1 MEIMKTFLTKTLL
14 VCVFAMFTVSAISA
28 KEIPVTKFQCAG
40 PFPVF
45 KPLELDSINLNQKSF
60 TDKDLLETSVDF
72 DLTAHGKIL
81 EDTIAPGIDMGYAL
95 YILRF
100 NAQNISFAKAKV
112 NVSGLADYQLF
123 VDGKK
128 SDGKNVE
135 LIPGSHVFDIKYLSK
150 GGRQDKVKV
159 SLSGVSEESIL
170 LSTGAKR
177 LFSMKEVLEGER
189 LSGVSLSHDGRF
201 LITRYSE
208 ILPGGTTSW
217 KYQLTELK
225 TGRIVTESSTAIR
238 WMPSTNRYYFT
249 EKSEKGR
256 RIIVVNAENMQ
267 SQVLADGLPD
277 ESFAISP
284 TEEFLIFN
292 HRNTGPKKDSEVYEI
307 VEPDD
312 RQPGWRDR
320 NSLVKYDIKTG
331 VSQPLT
337 FGHHS
342 VSLLDISHN
351 GQFVLLMTSK
361 RRLTKRPTTLHT
373 IIQLDLQTMKGDS
386 IVVDDGFVGD
396 AKYSPDDKCI
406 AVVGSPESLD
416 GIGKNVPEGR
426 IPSAYDYQLYT
437 IDLST
442 KKAKALTRDF
452 NPSVGSVQWAKYDG
466 KIYFTAD
473 DRDCIHLFKADPV
486 SGKIQQLPI
495 AEDVVSS
502 CSMAKDAPVCA
513 WSGESASN
521 AARSYIMNTRTGKSS
536 LLEDFS
542 AKFLKDVEL
551 GTCEA
556 WDFVSSRGD
565 TINGRYYLPPHFD
578 ASKKYPLIV
587 YYYGGCTPTARHF
600 ATRYP
605 MNVYASMG
613 YVVYVINP
621 SGAAGFGQE
630 FSSRHVNTAG
640 EGVAE
645 DIIEGTKLFAKQHPF
660 VNEKK
665 IGCIGASYGG
675 FMTQYLQTKTD
686 IFAAAISHAGISDHT
701 SYWGEGY
708 WGYSYS
714 EVSMADSYPWSDKKL
729 YVDQSPLFNADKIH
743 TPILFLH
750 GVADTNVPVGE
761 SIQMF
766 NALKLLG
773 RETAFVAVEGENHW
787 IQNYSKRMKWQN
799 TIFAWFAKWLKDEP
813 EWWQHMYKEQS
824 M

>member
-1 MEIMKTFLTKTLL
+1 MKTFLTKTLL
-14 VCVFAMFTVSAISA
+14 VCVCAMFTVSAISA
-28 KEIPVTKFQCAG
+28 KDIPVTKFQCAG
-40 PFPVF
+40 PFPVL

-81 EDTIAPGIDMGYAL
+81 DDSIAPGIDMGYAL

-150 GGRQDKVKV
+150 GGRQEKVKV

-170 LSTGAKR
+170 LSTSGKR

-351 GQFVLLMTSK
+351 GRFALLMTSK

-386 IVVDDGFVGD
+386 IVVDDG
-396 AKYSPDDKCI
+396 
-406 AVVGSPESLD
+406 
-416 GIGKNVPEGR
+416 
-426 IPSAYDYQLYT
+426 
-437 IDLST
+437 
-442 KKAKALTRDF
+442 
-452 NPSVGSVQWAKYDG
+452 
-466 KIYFTAD
+466 
-473 DRDCIHLFKADPV
+473 
-486 SGKIQQLPI
+486 
-495 AEDVVSS
+495 
-502 CSMAKDAPVCA
+502 
-513 WSGESASN
+513 
-521 AARSYIMNTRTGKSS
+521 
-536 LLEDFS
+536 
-542 AKFLKDVEL
+542 
-551 GTCEA
+551 
-556 WDFVSSRGD
+556 
-565 TINGRYYLPPHFD
+565 
-578 ASKKYPLIV
+578 
-587 YYYGGCTPTARHF
+587 
-600 ATRYP
+600 
-605 MNVYASMG
+605 
-613 YVVYVINP
+613 
-621 SGAAGFGQE
+621 
-630 FSSRHVNTAG
+630 
-640 EGVAE
+640 
-645 DIIEGTKLFAKQHPF
+645 
-660 VNEKK
+660 
-665 IGCIGASYGG
+665 
-675 FMTQYLQTKTD
+675 
-686 IFAAAISHAGISDHT
+686 
-701 SYWGEGY
+701 
-708 WGYSYS
+708 
-714 EVSMADSYPWSDKKL
+714 
-729 YVDQSPLFNADKIH
+729 
-743 TPILFLH
+743 
-750 GVADTNVPVGE
+750 
-761 SIQMF
+761 
-766 NALKLLG
+766 
-773 RETAFVAVEGENHW
+773 
-787 IQNYSKRMKWQN
+787 
-799 TIFAWFAKWLKDEP
+799 
-813 EWWQHMYKEQS
+813 
-824 M
+824 

>member
-1 MEIMKTFLTKTLL
+1 MKSFCTKFLCASVCSLL
-14 VCVFAMFTVSAISA
+14 FAMNVNADDIH
-28 KEIPVTKFQCAG
+28 VTKFKCAG
-40 PFPVF
+40 PFPVYI
-45 KPLELDSINLNQKSF
+45 PLEIDSVGLSQKTF
-60 TDKDLLETSVDF
+60 KENDLLETAVRLDLAADGKLFEDSIAPSVD
-72 DLTAHGKIL
+72 K
-81 EDTIAPGIDMGYAL
+81 GYAL

-100 NAQNISFAKAKV
+100 GAQNLCFAKAKV
-112 NVSGLADYQLF
+112 MVSGMADYQLF

-128 SDGKNVE
+128 SDGKSVE
-135 LIPGSHVFDIKYLSK
+135 LIPGTHTFDIKYLSK
-150 GGRQDKVKV
+150 SDKQEKVNVK
-159 SLSGVSEESIL
+159 LSGVSANTFL
-170 LSTGAKR
+170 LTEGNKH
-177 LFSMKEVLEGER
+177 LFSMKEVMEGNR
-189 LSGVSLSHDGRF
+189 LSGVSISPNGRF

-208 ILPGGTTSW
+208 ILSTGNSSS
-217 KYQLTELK
+217 KYQLKDLK
-225 TGRIVTESSTAIR
+225 TGKILLETSTAIR
-238 WMPSTNRYYFT
+238 WMPSSNRYYYT

-256 RIIVVNAENMQ
+256 RLMAANVETMQ
-267 SQVLADGLPD
+267 STILAEDLPD
-277 ESFAISP
+277 ESYTISP
-284 TEEFLIFN
+284 TEDFLIFN
-292 HRNTGPKKDSEVYEI
+292 HRNTGPKKDEKVYEI

-320 NSLVKYDIKTG
+320 NSLVKYDLQTG

-342 VSLLDISHN
+342 VSLLDISRN
-351 GQFVLLMTSK
+351 GRFALLMTSK
-361 RRLTKRPTTLHT
+361 KRLTKRPTTLRT

-386 IVVDDGFVGD
+386 IVVDDGFVVDG
-396 AKYSPDDKCI
+396 KYSPDGKMI
-406 AVVGSPESLD
+406 AVVGSPETLD

-437 IDLST
+437 IDLT
-442 KKAKALTRDF
+442 TRKVKALTRDF
-452 NPSVGSVQWAKYDG
+452 NPSVGSVQWAKYDNQ
-466 KIYFTAD
+466 IYFTAD
-473 DRDCIHLFKADPV
+473 DKDCVHLFKANPV
-486 SGKIQQLPI
+486 SGKIQQLPTP
-495 AEDVVSS
+495 EDMVTS
-502 CSMAKDAPVCA
+502 CSMADDAPVCA
-513 WSGESASN
+513 WVGESASN
-521 AARSYIMNTRTGKSS
+521 ASRAYTLNTRSGKSS

-542 AKFLKDVEL
+542 AQFLKDVEL

-556 WDFVSSRGD
+556 WDFVNSRGD

-578 ASKKYPLIV
+578 ASKKYPMIV

-605 MNVYASMG
+605 LNAYAAMG

-621 SGAAGFGQE
+621 SGATGFGQE

-645 DIIEGTKLFAKQHPF
+645 DIIEGTKLFAKQHSF

-714 EVSMADSYPWSDKKL
+714 EVSMADSYPWTDKKL

-787 IQNYSKRMKWQN
+787 ILNYEKRMKWQN
-799 TIFAWFAKWLKDEP
+799 TIYAWFAKWLKDEP
-813 EWWQHMYKEQS
+813 EWWQSLYKEQS

>member
-1 MEIMKTFLTKTLL
+1 MKSFCTKFLCASVCSLL
-14 VCVFAMFTVSAISA
+14 FAMNVNADDIH
-28 KEIPVTKFQCAG
+28 VTKFKCAG
-40 PFPVF
+40 PFPVY
-45 KPLELDSINLNQKSF
+45 KPLEIDSVGLSQKTF
-60 TDKDLLETSVDF
+60 KEKDLLETAVRL
-72 DLTAHGKIL
+72 DLAADGKL
-81 EDTIAPGIDMGYAL
+81 FEDTIAPSVDKGYAL

-100 NAQNISFAKAKV
+100 GAQNLCFAKAKV
-112 NVSGLADYQLF
+112 MVSGMADYQLF

-128 SDGKNVE
+128 SDGKSVE
-135 LIPGSHVFDIKYLSK
+135 LIPGTHTFDIKYLSK
-150 GGRQDKVKV
+150 SDKQEKVNVK
-159 SLSGVSEESIL
+159 LSGVSANTFL
-170 LSTGAKR
+170 LTEGNKH
-177 LFSMKEVLEGER
+177 LFSMKEVMEGNR
-189 LSGVSLSHDGRF
+189 LSGVSLSPNGRF

-208 ILPGGTTSW
+208 ILSTGTSSS
-217 KYQLTELK
+217 KYQLKDLK
-225 TGRIVTESSTAIR
+225 TGKILLETSTAIR
-238 WMPSTNRYYFT
+238 WMPSSNRYYYT

-256 RIIVVNAENMQ
+256 RLMAVNVETMQ
-267 SQVLADGLPD
+267 STILAEDLPD
-277 ESFAISP
+277 ESYTISP
-284 TEEFLIFN
+284 TEDFLIFN
-292 HRNTGPKKDSEVYEI
+292 HRNTGPKKDEKVYEI

-320 NSLVKYDIKTG
+320 NSLVKYDLQTG

-342 VSLLDISHN
+342 VSLLDISRN
-351 GQFVLLMTSK
+351 GRFALLMTSK
-361 RRLTKRPTTLHT
+361 KRLTKRPTTLRT

-386 IVVDDGFVGD
+386 IVVDDGFVVDG
-396 AKYSPDDKCI
+396 KYSPDGKMI
-406 AVVGSPESLD
+406 AVVGSPETLD

-437 IDLST
+437 IDLT
-442 KKAKALTRDF
+442 TRKVKALTRDF
-452 NPSVGSVQWAKYDG
+452 NPSVGSVQWAKYDNQ
-466 KIYFTAD
+466 IYFTAD
-473 DRDCIHLFKADPV
+473 DKDCVHLFKANPV
-486 SGKIQQLPI
+486 SGKIQQLPTP
-495 AEDVVSS
+495 EDMVTS
-502 CSMAKDAPVCA
+502 CSMADDAPVCA
-513 WSGESASN
+513 WVGESASN
-521 AARSYIMNTRTGKSS
+521 ASRAYTLNTRSGKSS

-542 AKFLKDVEL
+542 AQFLKDVEL

-578 ASKKYPLIV
+578 ASKKYPMIV

-605 MNVYASMG
+605 LNAYAAMG

-621 SGAAGFGQE
+621 SGATGFGQE

-645 DIIEGTKLFAKQHPF
+645 DIIEGTKLFAKQHSF

-714 EVSMADSYPWSDKKL
+714 EVSMADSYPWTDKKL

-787 IQNYSKRMKWQN
+787 ILNYEKRMKWQN
-799 TIFAWFAKWLKDEP
+799 TIYAWFAKWLKDEP
-813 EWWQHMYKEQS
+813 EWWQSMYKEQS

>member
-1 MEIMKTFLTKTLL
+1 MKSFCTKFLCASVCSLL
-14 VCVFAMFTVSAISA
+14 FAMNVNADDIH
-28 KEIPVTKFQCAG
+28 VTKFKCAG
-40 PFPVF
+40 PFPVY
-45 KPLELDSINLNQKSF
+45 KPLEIDSVGLSQKTF
-60 TDKDLLETSVDF
+60 KEKDLLETAVRLDLAVD
-72 DLTAHGKIL
+72 GKL
-81 EDTIAPGIDMGYAL
+81 FEDTIAPSVDKGYAL

-100 NAQNISFAKAKV
+100 GAQNLCFAKAKV
-112 NVSGLADYQLF
+112 MVSGMADYQLF

-128 SDGKNVE
+128 SDGKSVE
-135 LIPGSHVFDIKYLSK
+135 LIPGTHTFDIKYLSK
-150 GGRQDKVKV
+150 SDKQEKVNVK
-159 SLSGVSEESIL
+159 LSGVSANTFL
-170 LSTGAKR
+170 LTEGNKH
-177 LFSMKEVLEGER
+177 LFSMKEVMEGNR
-189 LSGVSLSHDGRF
+189 LSGVSLSPNGRF

-208 ILPGGTTSW
+208 ILSTGNSSS
-217 KYQLTELK
+217 KYQLKDLK
-225 TGRIVTESSTAIR
+225 TGKILLETSTAIR
-238 WMPSTNRYYFT
+238 WMPSSNRYYYT

-256 RIIVVNAENMQ
+256 RLMAVNVETMQ
-267 SQVLADGLPD
+267 STILAEDLPD
-277 ESFAISP
+277 ESYTISP
-284 TEEFLIFN
+284 TEDFLIFN
-292 HRNTGPKKDSEVYEI
+292 HRNTGPKKDEKVYEI

-320 NSLVKYDIKTG
+320 NSLVKYDLQTG

-342 VSLLDISHN
+342 VSLLDISRN
-351 GQFVLLMTSK
+351 GRFALLMTSK
-361 RRLTKRPTTLHT
+361 KRLTKRPTTLRT

-386 IVVDDGFVGD
+386 IVVDDGFVVDG
-396 AKYSPDDKCI
+396 KYSPDGKMI
-406 AVVGSPESLD
+406 AVVGSPETLD

-437 IDLST
+437 IDLT
-442 KKAKALTRDF
+442 TRKVKALTRDF
-452 NPSVGSVQWAKYDG
+452 NPSVGSVQWAKYDNQ
-466 KIYFTAD
+466 IYFTAD
-473 DRDCIHLFKADPV
+473 DEDCVHLFKANPV
-486 SGKIQQLPI
+486 SGKIQQLPTP
-495 AEDVVSS
+495 EDMVTS
-502 CSMAKDAPVCA
+502 CSMADDAPVCA
-513 WSGESASN
+513 WVGESASN
-521 AARSYIMNTRTGKSS
+521 ASRAYTLNTRSGKSS

-542 AKFLKDVEL
+542 AQFLKDVEL

-578 ASKKYPLIV
+578 ASKKYPMIV

-605 MNVYASMG
+605 LNAYAAMG

-621 SGAAGFGQE
+621 SGATGFGQE

-645 DIIEGTKLFAKQHPF
+645 DIIEGTKLFAKQHSF

-714 EVSMADSYPWSDKKL
+714 EVSMADSYPWTDKKL

-787 IQNYSKRMKWQN
+787 ILNYEKRMKWQN
-799 TIFAWFAKWLKDEP
+799 TIYAWFAKWLKDEP
-813 EWWQHMYKEQS
+813 EWWQSMYNEQS

>member
-1 MEIMKTFLTKTLL
+1 MKSFCTKFLCASVCSLL
-14 VCVFAMFTVSAISA
+14 FAMNVNADDIH
-28 KEIPVTKFQCAG
+28 VTKFKCAG
-40 PFPVF
+40 PFPVY
-45 KPLELDSINLNQKSF
+45 KPLEIDSVGLSQKTF
-60 TDKDLLETSVDF
+60 KEKDLLETAVRLDLAVD
-72 DLTAHGKIL
+72 GKL
-81 EDTIAPGIDMGYAL
+81 FEDTIAPSVDKGYAL

-100 NAQNISFAKAKV
+100 GAQNLCFAKAKV
-112 NVSGLADYQLF
+112 MVSGMADYQLF

-128 SDGKNVE
+128 SDGKSVE
-135 LIPGSHVFDIKYLSK
+135 LIPGTHTFDIKYLSK
-150 GGRQDKVKV
+150 SDKQEKVNVK
-159 SLSGVSEESIL
+159 LSGVSANTFL
-170 LSTGAKR
+170 LTEGNKH
-177 LFSMKEVLEGER
+177 LFSMKEVMEGNR
-189 LSGVSLSHDGRF
+189 LSGVSLSPNGRF

-208 ILPGGTTSW
+208 ILSTGTSSS
-217 KYQLTELK
+217 KYQLKDLK
-225 TGRIVTESSTAIR
+225 TGKILLETSTAIR
-238 WMPSTNRYYFT
+238 WMPSSNRYYYT

-256 RIIVVNAENMQ
+256 RLMAVNVETMQ
-267 SQVLADGLPD
+267 STILAEDLPD
-277 ESFAISP
+277 ESYTISP
-284 TEEFLIFN
+284 TEDFLIFN
-292 HRNTGPKKDSEVYEI
+292 HRNTGPKKDEKVYEI

-320 NSLVKYDIKTG
+320 NSLVKYDLQTG

-342 VSLLDISHN
+342 VSLLDISRN
-351 GQFVLLMTSK
+351 GRFALLMTSK
-361 RRLTKRPTTLHT
+361 KRLTKRPTTLRT

-386 IVVDDGFVGD
+386 IVVDDGFVVDG
-396 AKYSPDDKCI
+396 KYSPDGMMI
-406 AVVGSPESLD
+406 AVVGSPETLD

-437 IDLST
+437 IDLT
-442 KKAKALTRDF
+442 TRKVKALTRDF
-452 NPSVGSVQWAKYDG
+452 NPSVGSVQWAKYDNQ
-466 KIYFTAD
+466 IYFTAD
-473 DRDCIHLFKADPV
+473 DEDCVHLFKANPV
-486 SGKIQQLPI
+486 SGKIQQLPTP
-495 AEDVVSS
+495 EDMVTS
-502 CSMAKDAPVCA
+502 CSMADDAPVCA
-513 WSGESASN
+513 WVGESASN
-521 AARSYIMNTRTGKSS
+521 ASRAYTLNTRSGKSS

-542 AKFLKDVEL
+542 AQFLKDVEL

-578 ASKKYPLIV
+578 ASKKYPMIV

-605 MNVYASMG
+605 LNAYAAMG

-621 SGAAGFGQE
+621 SGATGFGQE

-645 DIIEGTKLFAKQHPF
+645 DIIEGTKLFAKQHSF

-714 EVSMADSYPWSDKKL
+714 EVSMADSYPWTDKKL

-787 IQNYSKRMKWQN
+787 ILNYEKRMKWQN
-799 TIFAWFAKWLKDEP
+799 TIYAWFAKWLKDEP
-813 EWWQHMYKEQS
+813 EWWQSMYNEQS

>member
-1 MEIMKTFLTKTLL
+1 MKSFCTKFLCASVCSLL
-14 VCVFAMFTVSAISA
+14 FAMNVNADDIH
-28 KEIPVTKFQCAG
+28 VTKFKCAG
-40 PFPVF
+40 PFPVY
-45 KPLELDSINLNQKSF
+45 KPLEIDSVGLSQKTF
-60 TDKDLLETSVDF
+60 KEKDLLETAVRL
-72 DLTAHGKIL
+72 DLAADGKL
-81 EDTIAPGIDMGYAL
+81 FEDTIAPSVDKGYAL
-95 YILRF
+95 YLLRF
-100 NAQNISFAKAKV
+100 GAQNLCFAKAKV
-112 NVSGLADYQLF
+112 MVSGMADYQLF

-128 SDGKNVE
+128 SDGKSVE
-135 LIPGSHVFDIKYLSK
+135 LIPGTHTFDIKYLSK
-150 GGRQDKVKV
+150 SDKQEKVNVK
-159 SLSGVSEESIL
+159 LSGVSANTFL
-170 LSTGAKR
+170 LTEGNKH
-177 LFSMKEVLEGER
+177 LFSMKEVMEGNR
-189 LSGVSLSHDGRF
+189 LSGVSISPNGRF

-208 ILPGGTTSW
+208 ILSTGNSSS
-217 KYQLTELK
+217 KYQLKDLK
-225 TGRIVTESSTAIR
+225 TGKILLETSTAIR
-238 WMPSTNRYYFT
+238 WMPSSNRFYYT

-256 RIIVVNAENMQ
+256 RLMAVNVETMQ
-267 SQVLADGLPD
+267 STILAEDLPD
-277 ESFAISP
+277 ESYTISP
-284 TEEFLIFN
+284 TEDFLIFN
-292 HRNTGPKKDSEVYEI
+292 HRNTGPKKDEKVYEI

-320 NSLVKYDIKTG
+320 NSLVKYDLQTG

-342 VSLLDISHN
+342 VSLLDISRN
-351 GQFVLLMTSK
+351 GRFALLMTSK
-361 RRLTKRPTTLHT
+361 KRLTKRPTTLRT

-386 IVVDDGFVGD
+386 IVVDDGFVVDG
-396 AKYSPDDKCI
+396 KYSPDGKMI
-406 AVVGSPESLD
+406 AVVGSPETLD

-437 IDLST
+437 IDLT
-442 KKAKALTRDF
+442 TRKVKALTRDF
-452 NPSVGSVQWAKYDG
+452 NPSVGSVQWAKYDNQ
-466 KIYFTAD
+466 IYFTAD
-473 DRDCIHLFKADPV
+473 DEDCVHLFKANPV
-486 SGKIQQLPI
+486 SGKIQQLPTP
-495 AEDVVSS
+495 EDMVTS
-502 CSMAKDAPVCA
+502 CSMADDAPVCA
-513 WSGESASN
+513 WVGESASN
-521 AARSYIMNTRTGKSS
+521 ASRAYTLNTRSGKSS

-542 AKFLKDVEL
+542 AQFLKDVEL

-578 ASKKYPLIV
+578 ASKKYPMIV

-605 MNVYASMG
+605 LNAYAAMG

-621 SGAAGFGQE
+621 SGATGFGQE

-645 DIIEGTKLFAKQHPF
+645 DIIEGTKLFVKQHSF

-714 EVSMADSYPWSDKKL
+714 EVSMADSYPWTNKKL

-787 IQNYSKRMKWQN
+787 ILNYEKRMKWQN
-799 TIFAWFAKWLKDEP
+799 TIYAWFAKWLKDEP
-813 EWWQHMYKEQS
+813 EWWQSMYKEQS

>member
-1 MEIMKTFLTKTLL
+1 MKSFCTKFLCASVCSLL
-14 VCVFAMFTVSAISA
+14 FAMNVNAADIH
-28 KEIPVTKFQCAG
+28 VTKFKCAG
-40 PFPVF
+40 PFPVY
-45 KPLELDSINLNQKSF
+45 KPLEIDSVGLSQKTF
-60 TDKDLLETSVDF
+60 KEKDLLETAVRLDLAADGKLFEDSIAPSVD
-72 DLTAHGKIL
+72 K
-81 EDTIAPGIDMGYAL
+81 GYAL

-100 NAQNISFAKAKV
+100 GAQNLCFAKAKV
-112 NVSGLADYQLF
+112 MVSGMADYQLF

-128 SDGKNVE
+128 SDGKSVE
-135 LIPGSHVFDIKYLSK
+135 LIPGTHTFDIKYLSK
-150 GGRQDKVKV
+150 SDKQEKVNVK
-159 SLSGVSEESIL
+159 LSGVSANTFL
-170 LSTGAKR
+170 LTEGNKH
-177 LFSMKEVLEGER
+177 LFSMKEVMEGNR
-189 LSGVSLSHDGRF
+189 LSGVSLSPNGRF

-208 ILPGGTTSW
+208 ILSTGTSSS
-217 KYQLTELK
+217 KYQLKDLK
-225 TGRIVTESSTAIR
+225 TGKILLETSTAIR
-238 WMPSTNRYYFT
+238 WMPSSNRYYYT

-256 RIIVVNAENMQ
+256 RLMAVNVETMQ
-267 SQVLADGLPD
+267 STILAEDLPD
-277 ESFAISP
+277 ESYTISP
-284 TEEFLIFN
+284 TEDFLIFN
-292 HRNTGPKKDSEVYEI
+292 HRNTGPKKDEKVYEI

-320 NSLVKYDIKTG
+320 NSLVKYDLQTG

-342 VSLLDISHN
+342 VSLLDISRN
-351 GQFVLLMTSK
+351 GRFALLMTSK
-361 RRLTKRPTTLHT
+361 KRLTKRPTTLRT

-386 IVVDDGFVGD
+386 IVIDDGFVVDG
-396 AKYSPDDKCI
+396 KYSPDGKMI
-406 AVVGSPESLD
+406 AVVGSPETLD

-437 IDLST
+437 IDLT
-442 KKAKALTRDF
+442 TRKVKALTRDF
-452 NPSVGSVQWAKYDG
+452 NPSVGSVQWAKYDNQ
-466 KIYFTAD
+466 IYFTAD
-473 DRDCIHLFKADPV
+473 DKDCVHLFKANPV
-486 SGKIQQLPI
+486 SGKIQQLPTP
-495 AEDVVSS
+495 EDMVTS
-502 CSMAKDAPVCA
+502 CSMADDAPVCA
-513 WSGESASN
+513 WVGESASN
-521 AARSYIMNTRTGKSS
+521 ASRAYTLNTRSGKSS

-542 AKFLKDVEL
+542 AQFLKDVEL

-578 ASKKYPLIV
+578 ASKKYPMIV

-605 MNVYASMG
+605 LNAYAAMG

-621 SGAAGFGQE
+621 SGATGFGQE

-645 DIIEGTKLFAKQHPF
+645 DIIEGTKLFVKQHSF

-714 EVSMADSYPWSDKKL
+714 EVSMADSYPWTNKKL

-787 IQNYSKRMKWQN
+787 ILNYEKRMKWQN
-799 TIFAWFAKWLKDEP
+799 TIYAWFAKWLKDEP
-813 EWWQHMYKEQS
+813 EWWQSMYKEQS

>member
-1 MEIMKTFLTKTLL
+1 MKSFCTKFLCAS
-14 VCVFAMFTVSAISA
+14 VCSLFFALNVNADDIH
-28 KEIPVTKFQCAG
+28 VTKFKCAG
-40 PFPVF
+40 PFPVY
-45 KPLELDSINLNQKSF
+45 KPLEIDSVGLSQKTF
-60 TDKDLLETSVDF
+60 KEKDLLEMAVRLDLAADGKLFEDSIAPSVD
-72 DLTAHGKIL
+72 K
-81 EDTIAPGIDMGYAL
+81 GYAL

-100 NAQNISFAKAKV
+100 GAQNLCFAKAKV
-112 NVSGLADYQLF
+112 MVSGMADYQLF

-135 LIPGSHVFDIKYLSK
+135 LIPGTHTFVIKYLSK
-150 GGRQDKVKV
+150 SDKQEKVNVK
-159 SLSGVSEESIL
+159 LSGVSANTFL
-170 LSTGAKR
+170 LTEGNKH
-177 LFSMKEVLEGER
+177 LFSMKEVMEGNR
-189 LSGVSLSHDGRF
+189 LSGVSISPNGRF

-208 ILPGGTTSW
+208 ILSTGTSSS
-217 KYQLTELK
+217 KYQLKDLK
-225 TGRIVTESSTAIR
+225 TGKILLETSTAIR
-238 WMPSTNRYYFT
+238 WMPSSNRYYYT

-256 RIIVVNAENMQ
+256 RLMAVNVETMQ
-267 SQVLADGLPD
+267 STILAEDLPD
-277 ESFAISP
+277 ESYTISP
-284 TEEFLIFN
+284 TEDFLIFN
-292 HRNTGPKKDSEVYEI
+292 HRNTGPKKDEKVYEI

-320 NSLVKYDIKTG
+320 NSLVKYDLQTG

-342 VSLLDISHN
+342 VSLLDISRN
-351 GQFVLLMTSK
+351 GRFALLMTSK
-361 RRLTKRPTTLHT
+361 KRLTKRPTTLRT

-386 IVVDDGFVGD
+386 IVVDDGFVVDG
-396 AKYSPDDKCI
+396 KYSPDGKMI
-406 AVVGSPESLD
+406 AVVGSPETLD

-437 IDLST
+437 IDLT
-442 KKAKALTRDF
+442 TRKVKALTRDF
-452 NPSVGSVQWAKYDG
+452 NPSVGSVQWAKYDNQ
-466 KIYFTAD
+466 IYFTAD
-473 DRDCIHLFKADPV
+473 DEDCVHLFKANPV
-486 SGKIQQLPI
+486 SGKIQQLPTP
-495 AEDVVSS
+495 EDMVTS
-502 CSMAKDAPVCA
+502 CSMADDAPVCA
-513 WSGESASN
+513 WVGESASN
-521 AARSYIMNTRTGKSS
+521 ASRAYTLNTRSGKSS

-542 AKFLKDVEL
+542 AQFLKDVEL

-556 WDFVSSRGD
+556 WDFVNSRGD
-565 TINGRYYLPPHFD
+565 TINRRYYLPPHFD
-578 ASKKYPLIV
+578 ASKKYPMIV

-605 MNVYASMG
+605 LNAYAAMG

-621 SGAAGFGQE
+621 SGATGFGQE

-645 DIIEGTKLFAKQHPF
+645 DIIEGTKLFAKQHSF

-714 EVSMADSYPWSDKKL
+714 EVSMADSYPWTDKKL

-787 IQNYSKRMKWQN
+787 ILNYEKRMKWQN
-799 TIFAWFAKWLKDEP
+799 TIYAWFAKWLKDEP
-813 EWWQHMYKEQS
+813 EWWQSMYKEQS

>member
-1 MEIMKTFLTKTLL
+1 MRRIPCSLILLSFLSLLSMPTMADSIQVTTFRHT
-14 VCVFAMFTVSAISA
+14 
-28 KEIPVTKFQCAG
+28 G
-40 PFPVF
+40 PYMVRQPA
-45 KPLELDSINLNQKSF
+45 LLDSVDIGQKKF
-60 TDKDLLETSVDF
+60 TTKSLLDTPIDLSLAKDGTFFS
-72 DLTAHGKIL
+72 
-81 EDTIAPGIDMGYAL
+81 DTIAPGCGEGYAL
-95 YILRF
+95 HLLQFDIEARGY
-100 NAQNISFAKAKV
+100 AKAKV
-112 NVSGLADYQLF
+112 EVGAPKQFHLY

-128 SDGKNVE
+128 SDGKDVE
-135 LIPGSHVFDIKYLSK
+135 LLPGSHSLVVKYLAE
-150 GGRQDKVKV
+150 GGKEEKVKV
-159 SLSGVSEESIL
+159 KLTCKEADVLALGSHDGKHLFGMKDVMEGSRLAGVE
-170 LSTGAKR
+170 
-177 LFSMKEVLEGER
+177 
-189 LSGVSLSHDGRF
+189 LSHDGKY

-208 ILPGGTTSW
+208 TSHSGTSTW
-217 KYQLTELK
+217 KYRLTELK
-225 TGRIVTESSTAIR
+225 TGRVINETTQAIR
-238 WMPSTNRYYFT
+238 WMPASNRYYFT
-249 EKSEKGR
+249 EKGEFGKRLIAVSVEDAKR
-256 RIIVVNAENMQ
+256 E
-267 SQVLADGLPD
+267 VLAETLPED
-277 ESFAISP
+277 AFDIAP
-284 TEEFLIFN
+284 TEDFLILT
-292 HRNTGPKKDSEVYEI
+292 HRNTGPKKDKEVYEI

-320 NSLVKYDIKTG
+320 SSLVKYDLKTG
-331 VSQPLT
+331 LSQPLT
-337 FGHHS
+337 FGFHS
-342 VSLLDISHN
+342 LSLRDISRD
-351 GQFVLLMTSK
+351 GRYALLLTSK
-361 RRLTKRPTTLHT
+361 SRLTKRPTTLHSLLR
-373 IIQLDLQTMKGDS
+373 LDLQTLQVDT
-386 IVVDDGFVGD
+386 IVKDDGFVGD
-396 AKYSPDDKCI
+396 AKFSPDGAKL
-406 AVVGSPESLD
+406 VVMGSPECLD

-426 IPSAYDYQLYT
+426 IPSAYDYQLYV
-437 IDLST
+437 IDIASRQ
-442 KKAKALTRDF
+442 ARAMTRDF
-452 NPSVGSVQWAKYDG
+452 NPSISNFRWVKNDG

-473 DRDCIHLFKADPV
+473 DRDCVHLYQMDPMT
-486 SGKIQQLPI
+486 GKITPI
-495 AEDVVSS
+495 QTGEDMVMG
-502 CSMAKDAPVCA
+502 CSLADNAPIGVFT
-513 WSGESASN
+513 GESASN
-521 AARSYIMNTRTGKSS
+521 ATRSYILNTRTRKAS

-542 AKFLKDVEL
+542 AQQLKDVVL
-551 GTCEA
+551 GECHA

-578 ASKKYPLIV
+578 ASKKYPVIV
-587 YYYGGCTPTARHF
+587 YYYGGCSPTSRNF

-605 MNVYASMG
+605 MNVYAAMG

-645 DIIEGTKLFAKQHPF
+645 DIIEGTKRFAEQHSF
-660 VNEKK
+660 VNDKK

-714 EVSMADSYPWSDKKL
+714 EVSMADSYPWTDKRL

-743 TPILFLH
+743 TPLLFLH

-787 IQNYSKRMKWQN
+787 IMNYEKRRKWQN

-813 EWWQHMYKEQS
+813 SWWQSMYKEQS

>member
-1 MEIMKTFLTKTLL
+1 MKSFCTKFLCASVCSLL
-14 VCVFAMFTVSAISA
+14 FAMNVNADDIH
-28 KEIPVTKFQCAG
+28 VTKFKCAG
-40 PFPVF
+40 PFPVY
-45 KPLELDSINLNQKSF
+45 KPLEIDSVGLSQKTF
-60 TDKDLLETSVDF
+60 KEKDLLETAVRLDLAVD
-72 DLTAHGKIL
+72 GKL
-81 EDTIAPGIDMGYAL
+81 FEDTIAPSVDKGYAL

-100 NAQNISFAKAKV
+100 GAQNLCFAKAKV
-112 NVSGLADYQLF
+112 MVSGMADYQLF

-128 SDGKNVE
+128 SDGKSVE
-135 LIPGSHVFDIKYLSK
+135 LIPGTHTFDIKYLSK
-150 GGRQDKVKV
+150 SDKQEKVNVK
-159 SLSGVSEESIL
+159 LSGVSANTFL
-170 LSTGAKR
+170 LTEGNKH
-177 LFSMKEVLEGER
+177 LFSMKEVMEGNR
-189 LSGVSLSHDGRF
+189 LSGVSLSPNGRF

-208 ILPGGTTSW
+208 ILSTGNSSS
-217 KYQLTELK
+217 KYQLKDLK
-225 TGRIVTESSTAIR
+225 TGKILLETSTAIR
-238 WMPSTNRYYFT
+238 WMPSSNRYYYT

-256 RIIVVNAENMQ
+256 RLMAVNVETMQ
-267 SQVLADGLPD
+267 STILAEDLPD
-277 ESFAISP
+277 ESYTISP
-284 TEEFLIFN
+284 TEDFLIFN
-292 HRNTGPKKDSEVYEI
+292 HRNTGPKKDEKVYEI

-320 NSLVKYDIKTG
+320 NSLVKYDLQTG

-342 VSLLDISHN
+342 VSLLDISRN
-351 GQFVLLMTSK
+351 GRFVLLMTSK
-361 RRLTKRPTTLHT
+361 KRLTKRPTTLRT

-386 IVVDDGFVGD
+386 IVVDDGFVVDG
-396 AKYSPDDKCI
+396 KYSPDGKMI
-406 AVVGSPESLD
+406 AVVGSPETLD

-437 IDLST
+437 IDLT
-442 KKAKALTRDF
+442 TRKVKALTRDF
-452 NPSVGSVQWAKYDG
+452 NPSVGSVQWAKYDNQ
-466 KIYFTAD
+466 IYFTAD
-473 DRDCIHLFKADPV
+473 DEDCVHLFKANPV
-486 SGKIQQLPI
+486 SGKIQQLPTP
-495 AEDVVSS
+495 EDMVTS
-502 CSMAKDAPVCA
+502 CSMADDAPVCA
-513 WSGESASN
+513 WVGESASN
-521 AARSYIMNTRTGKSS
+521 ASRAYTLNTRSGKSS

-542 AKFLKDVEL
+542 AQFLKDVEL

-578 ASKKYPLIV
+578 ASKKYPMIV

-605 MNVYASMG
+605 LNAYAAMG

-621 SGAAGFGQE
+621 SGATGFGQE

-645 DIIEGTKLFAKQHPF
+645 DIIEGTKLFAKQHSF

-714 EVSMADSYPWSDKKL
+714 EVSMADSYPWTDKKL

-787 IQNYSKRMKWQN
+787 ILNYEKRMKWQN
-799 TIFAWFAKWLKDEP
+799 TIYAWFAKWLKDEP
-813 EWWQHMYKEQS
+813 EWWQSMYNEQS

>member
-1 MEIMKTFLTKTLL
+1 MKSFCTKFLCASVCSLL
-14 VCVFAMFTVSAISA
+14 FAMNVNADDIH
-28 KEIPVTKFQCAG
+28 VTKFKCAG
-40 PFPVF
+40 PFPVY
-45 KPLELDSINLNQKSF
+45 KPLEIDSVGLSQKTF
-60 TDKDLLETSVDF
+60 KEKDLLETAVRLDLAVD
-72 DLTAHGKIL
+72 GKL
-81 EDTIAPGIDMGYAL
+81 FEDTIAPSVDKGYAL

-100 NAQNISFAKAKV
+100 GAQNLCFAKAKV
-112 NVSGLADYQLF
+112 MVSGMADYQLF

-128 SDGKNVE
+128 SDGKSVE
-135 LIPGSHVFDIKYLSK
+135 LIPGTHTFDIKYLSK
-150 GGRQDKVKV
+150 SDKQEKVNVK
-159 SLSGVSEESIL
+159 LSGVSANTFL
-170 LSTGAKR
+170 LTEGNKH
-177 LFSMKEVLEGER
+177 LFSMKEVMEGNR
-189 LSGVSLSHDGRF
+189 LSGVSLSPNGRF

-208 ILPGGTTSW
+208 ILSTGTSSS
-217 KYQLTELK
+217 KYQLKDLK
-225 TGRIVTESSTAIR
+225 TGKILLETSTAIR
-238 WMPSTNRYYFT
+238 WMPSSNRYYYT

-256 RIIVVNAENMQ
+256 RLMAVNVETMQ
-267 SQVLADGLPD
+267 STILAEDLPD
-277 ESFAISP
+277 ESYTISP
-284 TEEFLIFN
+284 TEDFLIFN
-292 HRNTGPKKDSEVYEI
+292 HRNTGPKKDEKVYEI

-320 NSLVKYDIKTG
+320 NSLVKYDLQTG

-342 VSLLDISHN
+342 VSLLDISRN
-351 GQFVLLMTSK
+351 GRFVLLMTSK
-361 RRLTKRPTTLHT
+361 KRLTKRPTTLRT

-386 IVVDDGFVGD
+386 IVVDDGFVVDG
-396 AKYSPDDKCI
+396 KYSPDGKMI
-406 AVVGSPESLD
+406 AVVGSPETLD

-437 IDLST
+437 IDLT
-442 KKAKALTRDF
+442 TRKVKALTRDF
-452 NPSVGSVQWAKYDG
+452 NPSVGSVQWAKYDNQ
-466 KIYFTAD
+466 IYFTAD
-473 DRDCIHLFKADPV
+473 DEDCVHLFKANPV
-486 SGKIQQLPI
+486 SGKIQQLPTP
-495 AEDVVSS
+495 EDMVTS
-502 CSMAKDAPVCA
+502 CSMADDAPVCA
-513 WSGESASN
+513 WVGESASN
-521 AARSYIMNTRTGKSS
+521 ASRAYTLNTRSGKSS

-542 AKFLKDVEL
+542 AQFLKDVEL

-578 ASKKYPLIV
+578 ASKKYPMIV

-605 MNVYASMG
+605 LNAYAAMG

-621 SGAAGFGQE
+621 SGATGFGQE

-645 DIIEGTKLFAKQHPF
+645 DIIEGTKLFAKQHSF

-714 EVSMADSYPWSDKKL
+714 EVSMADSYPWTDKKL

-787 IQNYSKRMKWQN
+787 ILNYEKRMKWQN
-799 TIFAWFAKWLKDEP
+799 TIYAWFAKWLKDEP
-813 EWWQHMYKEQS
+813 EWWQSMYNEQS

>member
-1 MEIMKTFLTKTLL
+1 MKSF
-14 VCVFAMFTVSAISA
+14 C
-28 KEIPVTKFQCAG
+28 TKFLCASVCSLLFVMNVNADDIHITKFKCAG
-40 PFPVF
+40 PFPVY
-45 KPLELDSINLNQKSF
+45 KPLEIDSVGLSQKTF
-60 TDKDLLETSVDF
+60 KEKDLLETAVRLDLAANGKLFEDSIAPSVD
-72 DLTAHGKIL
+72 K
-81 EDTIAPGIDMGYAL
+81 GYAL

-100 NAQNISFAKAKV
+100 GAQNLCFAKAKV
-112 NVSGLADYQLF
+112 MVSGMADYQLF

-128 SDGKNVE
+128 SDGKSVE
-135 LIPGSHVFDIKYLSK
+135 LIPGTHTFDIKYLSK
-150 GGRQDKVKV
+150 SDKQEKVNVK
-159 SLSGVSEESIL
+159 LSGVSANTFL
-170 LSTGAKR
+170 LTEGNKH
-177 LFSMKEVLEGER
+177 LFSMKEVMEGNR
-189 LSGVSLSHDGRF
+189 LSGVSLSPNGRF

-208 ILPGGTTSW
+208 ILSTGTSSS
-217 KYQLTELK
+217 KYQLKDLK
-225 TGRIVTESSTAIR
+225 TGKILLETSTAIR
-238 WMPSTNRYYFT
+238 WMPSSNRYYYT

-256 RIIVVNAENMQ
+256 RLMAVNVETMQ
-267 SQVLADGLPD
+267 STILAEDLPD
-277 ESFAISP
+277 ESYTISP
-284 TEEFLIFN
+284 TEDFLIFN
-292 HRNTGPKKDSEVYEI
+292 HRNTGPKKDEKVYEI

-320 NSLVKYDIKTG
+320 NSLVKYDLQTG

-342 VSLLDISHN
+342 VSLLDISRN
-351 GQFVLLMTSK
+351 GRFALLMTSK
-361 RRLTKRPTTLHT
+361 KRLTKRPTTLRT

-386 IVVDDGFVGD
+386 IVVDDGFVVDG
-396 AKYSPDDKCI
+396 KYSPDGKMI
-406 AVVGSPESLD
+406 AVVGSPETLD

-437 IDLST
+437 IDLT
-442 KKAKALTRDF
+442 TRKVKALTRDF
-452 NPSVGSVQWAKYDG
+452 NPSVGSVQWAKYDNQ
-466 KIYFTAD
+466 IYFTAD
-473 DRDCIHLFKADPV
+473 DEDCVHLFKANPV
-486 SGKIQQLPI
+486 SGKIQQLPTP
-495 AEDVVSS
+495 EDMVTS
-502 CSMAKDAPVCA
+502 CSMADDAPVCA
-513 WSGESASN
+513 WVGESASN
-521 AARSYIMNTRTGKSS
+521 ASRAYTLNTRSGKSS

-542 AKFLKDVEL
+542 AQFLKDVEL

-578 ASKKYPLIV
+578 ASKKYPMIV

-605 MNVYASMG
+605 LNAYAAMG

-621 SGAAGFGQE
+621 SGATGFGQE

-645 DIIEGTKLFAKQHPF
+645 DIIEGTKLFAKQHSF

-714 EVSMADSYPWSDKKL
+714 EVSMADSYPWTDKKL

-787 IQNYSKRMKWQN
+787 ILNYEKRMKWQN
-799 TIFAWFAKWLKDEP
+799 TIYAWFAKWLKDEP
-813 EWWQHMYKEQS
+813 EWWQSMYNEQS

>member
-1 MEIMKTFLTKTLL
+1 MKSFCTKFLCAS
-14 VCVFAMFTVSAISA
+14 VCSLFFALNVNADDIH
-28 KEIPVTKFQCAG
+28 VTKFKCAG
-40 PFPVF
+40 PFPVY
-45 KPLELDSINLNQKSF
+45 KPLEIDSVGLSQKTF
-60 TDKDLLETSVDF
+60 KEKDLLETAVRL
-72 DLTAHGKIL
+72 DLAADGKL
-81 EDTIAPGIDMGYAL
+81 FEDTIAPSVDKGYAL

-100 NAQNISFAKAKV
+100 GAQNLCFAKAKV
-112 NVSGLADYQLF
+112 MVSGMADYQLF

-128 SDGKNVE
+128 SDGKSVE
-135 LIPGSHVFDIKYLSK
+135 LIPGTHTFDIKYLSK
-150 GGRQDKVKV
+150 SDKQEKVNVK
-159 SLSGVSEESIL
+159 LSGVSANTFL
-170 LSTGAKR
+170 LTEGNKH
-177 LFSMKEVLEGER
+177 LFSMKEVMEGNR
-189 LSGVSLSHDGRF
+189 LSGVSLSPNGRF

-208 ILPGGTTSW
+208 ILSTGTSSS
-217 KYQLTELK
+217 KYQLKDLK
-225 TGRIVTESSTAIR
+225 TGKILLETSTAIR
-238 WMPSTNRYYFT
+238 WMPSSNRYYYT

-256 RIIVVNAENMQ
+256 RLMAVNVETMQ
-267 SQVLADGLPD
+267 STILAEDLPD
-277 ESFAISP
+277 ESYTISP
-284 TEEFLIFN
+284 TEDFLIFN
-292 HRNTGPKKDSEVYEI
+292 HRNTGPKKDEKVYEI

-320 NSLVKYDIKTG
+320 NSLVKYDLQTG

-342 VSLLDISHN
+342 VSLLDISRN
-351 GQFVLLMTSK
+351 GRFALLMTSK
-361 RRLTKRPTTLHT
+361 KRLTKRPTTLRT

-386 IVVDDGFVGD
+386 IVVDDGFVVDG
-396 AKYSPDDKCI
+396 KYSPDGKMI
-406 AVVGSPESLD
+406 AVVGSPETLD

-437 IDLST
+437 IDLT
-442 KKAKALTRDF
+442 TRKVKALTRDF
-452 NPSVGSVQWAKYDG
+452 NPSVGSVQWAKYDNQ
-466 KIYFTAD
+466 IYFTAD
-473 DRDCIHLFKADPV
+473 DKDCVHLFKANPI
-486 SGKIQQLPI
+486 SGKIQQLPTP
-495 AEDVVSS
+495 EDMVTS
-502 CSMAKDAPVCA
+502 CSMADDAPVCA
-513 WSGESASN
+513 WVGESASN
-521 AARSYIMNTRTGKSS
+521 ASRAYTLNTRSGKSS

-542 AKFLKDVEL
+542 AQFLKDVEL

-578 ASKKYPLIV
+578 ASKKYPMIV

-605 MNVYASMG
+605 LNAYAAMG

-621 SGAAGFGQE
+621 SGATGFGQE

-645 DIIEGTKLFAKQHPF
+645 DIIEGTKLFVKQHSF

-714 EVSMADSYPWSDKKL
+714 EVSMADSYPWTDKKL

-787 IQNYSKRMKWQN
+787 ILNYEKRMKWQN
-799 TIFAWFAKWLKDEP
+799 TIYAWFAKWLKDEP
-813 EWWQHMYKEQS
+813 EWWQSMYKEQS

>member
-1 MEIMKTFLTKTLL
+1 MKSFCTKFLCASVCSLL
-14 VCVFAMFTVSAISA
+14 FAMNVNADDIH
-28 KEIPVTKFQCAG
+28 VTKFKCAG
-40 PFPVF
+40 PFPVY
-45 KPLELDSINLNQKSF
+45 KPLEIDSVGLSQKTF
-60 TDKDLLETSVDF
+60 KEKDLLETAVRL
-72 DLTAHGKIL
+72 DLAADGKL
-81 EDTIAPGIDMGYAL
+81 FEDTIAPSVDKGYAL

-100 NAQNISFAKAKV
+100 GAQNLCFAKAKV
-112 NVSGLADYQLF
+112 MVSGMADYQLF

-128 SDGKNVE
+128 SDGKSVE
-135 LIPGSHVFDIKYLSK
+135 LIPGTHTFDIKYLSK
-150 GGRQDKVKV
+150 SDKQEKVNVK
-159 SLSGVSEESIL
+159 LSGVSANTFL
-170 LSTGAKR
+170 LTEGNKH
-177 LFSMKEVLEGER
+177 LFSMKEVMEGNR
-189 LSGVSLSHDGRF
+189 LSGVSLSPNGRF

-208 ILPGGTTSW
+208 ILSTGTSSS
-217 KYQLTELK
+217 KYQLKDLK
-225 TGRIVTESSTAIR
+225 TGKILLETSTAIR
-238 WMPSTNRYYFT
+238 WMPSSNRYYYT

-256 RIIVVNAENMQ
+256 RLMAVNVETMQ
-267 SQVLADGLPD
+267 STILAEDLPD
-277 ESFAISP
+277 ESYTISP
-284 TEEFLIFN
+284 TEDFLIFN
-292 HRNTGPKKDSEVYEI
+292 HRNTGPKKDEKVYEI

-320 NSLVKYDIKTG
+320 NSLVKYDLQTG

-342 VSLLDISHN
+342 VSLLDISRN
-351 GQFVLLMTSK
+351 GRFVLLMTSK
-361 RRLTKRPTTLHT
+361 KRLTKRPTTLRT

-386 IVVDDGFVGD
+386 IVVDDGFVVDG
-396 AKYSPDDKCI
+396 KYSPDGKMI
-406 AVVGSPESLD
+406 AVVGSPETLD

-437 IDLST
+437 IDLT
-442 KKAKALTRDF
+442 TRKVKALTRDF
-452 NPSVGSVQWAKYDG
+452 NPSVGSVQWAKYDNQ
-466 KIYFTAD
+466 IYFTAD
-473 DRDCIHLFKADPV
+473 DKDCVHLFKANPI
-486 SGKIQQLPI
+486 SGKIQQLPTP
-495 AEDVVSS
+495 EDMVTS
-502 CSMAKDAPVCA
+502 CSMADDAPVCA
-513 WSGESASN
+513 WVGESASN
-521 AARSYIMNTRTGKSS
+521 ASRAYTLNTRSGKSS

-542 AKFLKDVEL
+542 AQFLKDVEL

-578 ASKKYPLIV
+578 ASKKYPMIV

-605 MNVYASMG
+605 LNAYAAMG

-621 SGAAGFGQE
+621 SGATGFGQE

-645 DIIEGTKLFAKQHPF
+645 DIIEGTKLFAKQHSF

-714 EVSMADSYPWSDKKL
+714 EVSMADSYPWTDKKL

-787 IQNYSKRMKWQN
+787 ILNYEKRMKWQN
-799 TIFAWFAKWLKDEP
+799 TIYAWFAKWLKDEP
-813 EWWQHMYKEQS
+813 EWWQSMYKEQS

>member
-1 MEIMKTFLTKTLL
+1 MKSFCTKFLCASVCSLL
-14 VCVFAMFTVSAISA
+14 FAMNVNADDIH
-28 KEIPVTKFQCAG
+28 VTKFKCAG
-40 PFPVF
+40 PFPVY
-45 KPLELDSINLNQKSF
+45 KPLEIDSVGLSQKTF
-60 TDKDLLETSVDF
+60 KEKDLLETAVRLDLAVD
-72 DLTAHGKIL
+72 GKL
-81 EDTIAPGIDMGYAL
+81 FEDTIAPSVDKGYAL

-100 NAQNISFAKAKV
+100 GAQNLCFAKAKV
-112 NVSGLADYQLF
+112 MVSGMADYQLF

-128 SDGKNVE
+128 SDGKSVE
-135 LIPGSHVFDIKYLSK
+135 LIPGTHTFDIKYLSK
-150 GGRQDKVKV
+150 SDKQEKVNVK
-159 SLSGVSEESIL
+159 LSGVSANTFL
-170 LSTGAKR
+170 LTEGNKH
-177 LFSMKEVLEGER
+177 LFSMKEVMEGNR
-189 LSGVSLSHDGRF
+189 LSGVSLSPNGRF

-208 ILPGGTTSW
+208 ILSTGNSSS
-217 KYQLTELK
+217 KYQLKDLK
-225 TGRIVTESSTAIR
+225 TGKILLETSTAIR
-238 WMPSTNRYYFT
+238 WMPSSNRYYYT

-256 RIIVVNAENMQ
+256 RLMAVNVETMQ
-267 SQVLADGLPD
+267 STILAEDLPD
-277 ESFAISP
+277 ESYTISP
-284 TEEFLIFN
+284 TEDFLIFN
-292 HRNTGPKKDSEVYEI
+292 HRNTGPKKDEKVYEI

-320 NSLVKYDIKTG
+320 NSLVKYDLQTG

-342 VSLLDISHN
+342 VSLLDISRN
-351 GQFVLLMTSK
+351 GRFVLLMTSK
-361 RRLTKRPTTLHT
+361 KRLTKRPTTLRT
-373 IIQLDLQTMKGDS
+373 IILLDLQTMKGDS
-386 IVVDDGFVGD
+386 IVVDDGFVVDG
-396 AKYSPDDKCI
+396 KYSPDGKMI
-406 AVVGSPESLD
+406 AVVGSPETLD

-437 IDLST
+437 IDLT
-442 KKAKALTRDF
+442 TRKVKALTRDF
-452 NPSVGSVQWAKYDG
+452 NPSVGSVQWAKYDNQ
-466 KIYFTAD
+466 IYFTAD
-473 DRDCIHLFKADPV
+473 DEDCVHLFKANPV
-486 SGKIQQLPI
+486 SGKIQQLPTP
-495 AEDVVSS
+495 EDMVTS
-502 CSMAKDAPVCA
+502 CSMADDAPVCA
-513 WSGESASN
+513 WVGESASN
-521 AARSYIMNTRTGKSS
+521 ASRAYTLNTRSGKSS

-542 AKFLKDVEL
+542 AQFLKDVEL

-578 ASKKYPLIV
+578 ASKKYPMIV

-605 MNVYASMG
+605 LNAYAAMG

-621 SGAAGFGQE
+621 SGATGFGQE

-645 DIIEGTKLFAKQHPF
+645 DIIEGTKLFAKQHSF

-714 EVSMADSYPWSDKKL
+714 EVSMADSYPWTDKKL

-787 IQNYSKRMKWQN
+787 ILNYEKRMKWQN
-799 TIFAWFAKWLKDEP
+799 TIYAWFAKWLKDEP
-813 EWWQHMYKEQS
+813 EWWQSMYNEQS

>member
-1 MEIMKTFLTKTLL
+1 MKSFCTKFLCASVCSLL
-14 VCVFAMFTVSAISA
+14 FGMNVNAADIH
-28 KEIPVTKFQCAG
+28 VTKFKCAG
-40 PFPVF
+40 PFPVY
-45 KPLELDSINLNQKSF
+45 KPLEIDSVGLSQKTF
-60 TDKDLLETSVDF
+60 KEKDLLETAVRL
-72 DLTAHGKIL
+72 DLAADGKL
-81 EDTIAPGIDMGYAL
+81 FEDTIAPSVDKGYAL

-100 NAQNISFAKAKV
+100 GAQNLCFAKAKV
-112 NVSGLADYQLF
+112 MVSGMADYQLF

-128 SDGKNVE
+128 SDGKSVE
-135 LIPGSHVFDIKYLSK
+135 LIPGTHTFDIKYLSK
-150 GGRQDKVKV
+150 SDKQEKVNVK
-159 SLSGVSEESIL
+159 LSGVSANTFL
-170 LSTGAKR
+170 LTEGNKH
-177 LFSMKEVLEGER
+177 LFSMKEVMEGNR
-189 LSGVSLSHDGRF
+189 LSGVSLSPNGRF

-208 ILPGGTTSW
+208 ILSTGTSSS
-217 KYQLTELK
+217 KYQLKDLK
-225 TGRIVTESSTAIR
+225 TGKILLETSTAIR
-238 WMPSTNRYYFT
+238 WMPSSNRYYYT

-256 RIIVVNAENMQ
+256 RLMAVNVETMQ
-267 SQVLADGLPD
+267 STVLAEDLPD
-277 ESFAISP
+277 ESYTISP
-284 TEEFLIFN
+284 TEDFLIFN
-292 HRNTGPKKDSEVYEI
+292 HRNTGPKKDEKVYEI

-320 NSLVKYDIKTG
+320 NSLVKYDLQTG

-342 VSLLDISHN
+342 VSLLDISRN
-351 GQFVLLMTSK
+351 GRFALLMTSK
-361 RRLTKRPTTLHT
+361 KRLTKRPTTLRT

-386 IVVDDGFVGD
+386 IVIDDGFVVDG
-396 AKYSPDDKCI
+396 KYSPDGKMI
-406 AVVGSPESLD
+406 AVVGSPETLD

-437 IDLST
+437 IDLT
-442 KKAKALTRDF
+442 TRKVKALTRDF
-452 NPSVGSVQWAKYDG
+452 NPSVGSVQWAKYDNQ
-466 KIYFTAD
+466 IYFTAD
-473 DRDCIHLFKADPV
+473 DKDSVHLFKANPV
-486 SGKIQQLPI
+486 SGKIQQLPTP
-495 AEDVVSS
+495 EDMVTS
-502 CSMAKDAPVCA
+502 CSMADDAPVCA
-513 WSGESASN
+513 WVGESASN
-521 AARSYIMNTRTGKSS
+521 ASRAYTLNTRSGKSS

-542 AKFLKDVEL
+542 AQFLKDVEL

-578 ASKKYPLIV
+578 ASKKYPMIV

-605 MNVYASMG
+605 LNAYAAMG

-621 SGAAGFGQE
+621 SGATGFGQE

-645 DIIEGTKLFAKQHPF
+645 DIIEGTKLFAKQHSF

-714 EVSMADSYPWSDKKL
+714 EVSMADSYPWTDKKL

-787 IQNYSKRMKWQN
+787 ILNYEKRMKWQN
-799 TIFAWFAKWLKDEP
+799 TIYAWFAKWLKDEP
-813 EWWQHMYKEQS
+813 EWWQSMYKEQS

>member
-1 MEIMKTFLTKTLL
+1 MKSFCTKFFCASVCSLL
-14 VCVFAMFTVSAISA
+14 FAMNVNADDIH
-28 KEIPVTKFQCAG
+28 VTKFKCAG
-40 PFPVF
+40 PFPVY
-45 KPLELDSINLNQKSF
+45 KPLEIDSVGLSQKTF
-60 TDKDLLETSVDF
+60 KEKDLLETAVRL
-72 DLTAHGKIL
+72 DLAADGKL
-81 EDTIAPGIDMGYAL
+81 FEDTIAPSVDKGYAL

-100 NAQNISFAKAKV
+100 GAQNLCFAKAKV
-112 NVSGLADYQLF
+112 MVSGMADYQLF

-128 SDGKNVE
+128 SDGKSVE
-135 LIPGSHVFDIKYLSK
+135 LIPGTHTFDIKYLSK
-150 GGRQDKVKV
+150 SDKQEKVNVK
-159 SLSGVSEESIL
+159 LSGVSANTFL
-170 LSTGAKR
+170 LTEGNKH
-177 LFSMKEVLEGER
+177 LFSMKEVMEGNR
-189 LSGVSLSHDGRF
+189 LSGVSLSPNGRF

-208 ILPGGTTSW
+208 ILSTGTSSS
-217 KYQLTELK
+217 KYQLKDLK
-225 TGRIVTESSTAIR
+225 TGKILLETSTAIR
-238 WMPSTNRYYFT
+238 WMPSSNRYYYT

-256 RIIVVNAENMQ
+256 RLMAVNVETMQ
-267 SQVLADGLPD
+267 STILAEDLPD
-277 ESFAISP
+277 ESYTISP
-284 TEEFLIFN
+284 TEDFLIFN
-292 HRNTGPKKDSEVYEI
+292 HRNTGPKKDEKVYEI

-320 NSLVKYDIKTG
+320 NSLVKYDLQTG

-342 VSLLDISHN
+342 VSLLDISRN
-351 GQFVLLMTSK
+351 GRFALLMTSK
-361 RRLTKRPTTLHT
+361 KRLTKRPTTLRT
-373 IIQLDLQTMKGDS
+373 IIHLDLQTMKGDS
-386 IVVDDGFVGD
+386 IVVDDGFVVDG
-396 AKYSPDDKCI
+396 KYSPDGKMI
-406 AVVGSPESLD
+406 AVVGSPETLD

-437 IDLST
+437 IDLT
-442 KKAKALTRDF
+442 TRKVKALTRDF
-452 NPSVGSVQWAKYDG
+452 NPSVGSVQWAKYDNQ
-466 KIYFTAD
+466 IYFTAD
-473 DRDCIHLFKADPV
+473 DKDCVHLFKANPV
-486 SGKIQQLPI
+486 SGKIQQLPTP
-495 AEDVVSS
+495 EDMVTS
-502 CSMAKDAPVCA
+502 CSMADDAPVCA
-513 WSGESASN
+513 WVGESASN
-521 AARSYIMNTRTGKSS
+521 ASRAYTLNTRSGKSS

-542 AKFLKDVEL
+542 AQFLKDVEL

-578 ASKKYPLIV
+578 ASKKYPMIV

-605 MNVYASMG
+605 LNAYAAMG

-621 SGAAGFGQE
+621 SGATGFGQE

-645 DIIEGTKLFAKQHPF
+645 DIIEGTKLFAKQHSF

-714 EVSMADSYPWSDKKL
+714 EVSMADSYPWTDKKL

-787 IQNYSKRMKWQN
+787 ILNYEKRMKWQN
-799 TIFAWFAKWLKDEP
+799 TIYAWFAKWLKDEP
-813 EWWQHMYKEQS
+813 EWWQSMYKEQS

>member
-1 MEIMKTFLTKTLL
+1 MKSFCTKFLCASVCSLL
-14 VCVFAMFTVSAISA
+14 FAMNVNADDIH
-28 KEIPVTKFQCAG
+28 VTKFKCAG
-40 PFPVF
+40 PFPVY
-45 KPLELDSINLNQKSF
+45 KPLEIDSVGLSQKTF
-60 TDKDLLETSVDF
+60 KEKDLLETAVRL
-72 DLTAHGKIL
+72 DLAADGKL
-81 EDTIAPGIDMGYAL
+81 FEDTIAPSVDKGYAL

-100 NAQNISFAKAKV
+100 GAQNLCFAKAKV
-112 NVSGLADYQLF
+112 MVSGMADYQLF

-135 LIPGSHVFDIKYLSK
+135 LIPGTHTFDIKYLSK
-150 GGRQDKVKV
+150 SDKQEKV
-159 SLSGVSEESIL
+159 NVNLSGVSANTFL
-170 LSTGAKR
+170 LTEGNKH
-177 LFSMKEVLEGER
+177 LFSMKEVMEGNR
-189 LSGVSLSHDGRF
+189 LSGVSLSPNGRF

-208 ILPGGTTSW
+208 ILSTGTSSS
-217 KYQLTELK
+217 KYQLKDLK
-225 TGRIVTESSTAIR
+225 TGKILLETSTAIR
-238 WMPSTNRYYFT
+238 WMPSSNRYYYT

-256 RIIVVNAENMQ
+256 RLMAVNVETMQ
-267 SQVLADGLPD
+267 STILAEDLPD
-277 ESFAISP
+277 ESYTISP
-284 TEEFLIFN
+284 TEDFLIFN
-292 HRNTGPKKDSEVYEI
+292 HRNTGPKKDEKVYEI

-320 NSLVKYDIKTG
+320 NSLVKYDLQTG

-342 VSLLDISHN
+342 VSLLDISRN
-351 GQFVLLMTSK
+351 GRFVLLMTSK
-361 RRLTKRPTTLHT
+361 KRLTKRPTTLRT

-386 IVVDDGFVGD
+386 IVVDDGFVVDG
-396 AKYSPDDKCI
+396 KYSPDGKMI
-406 AVVGSPESLD
+406 AVVGSPETLD

-426 IPSAYDYQLYT
+426 IPSAYDFQLYT
-437 IDLST
+437 IDLT
-442 KKAKALTRDF
+442 TRKVKALTRDF
-452 NPSVGSVQWAKYDG
+452 NPSVGSVQWAKYDNQ
-466 KIYFTAD
+466 IYFTAD
-473 DRDCIHLFKADPV
+473 DKDCVHLFKANPV
-486 SGKIQQLPI
+486 SGIIQQLPTP
-495 AEDVVSS
+495 EDMVTS
-502 CSMAKDAPVCA
+502 CSMADDAPVCA
-513 WSGESASN
+513 WVGESASN
-521 AARSYIMNTRTGKSS
+521 ASRAYTLNTRSGKSS

-542 AKFLKDVEL
+542 AQFLKDVEL

-556 WDFVSSRGD
+556 WDFVNSRGD

-578 ASKKYPLIV
+578 ASKKYPMIV

-605 MNVYASMG
+605 LNAYAAMG

-621 SGAAGFGQE
+621 SGATGFGQE

-645 DIIEGTKLFAKQHPF
+645 DIIEGTKLFAKQHSF

-714 EVSMADSYPWSDKKL
+714 EVSMADSYPWTDKKL

-787 IQNYSKRMKWQN
+787 ILNYEKRMKWQN
-799 TIFAWFAKWLKDEP
+799 TIYAWFAKWLKDEP
-813 EWWQHMYKEQS
+813 EWWQSMYKEQS

>member
-1 MEIMKTFLTKTLL
+1 MKSFCTKFLCASVCSLL
-14 VCVFAMFTVSAISA
+14 FGMNVNAADIH
-28 KEIPVTKFQCAG
+28 VTKFKCAG
-40 PFPVF
+40 PFPVY
-45 KPLELDSINLNQKSF
+45 KPLEIDSVGLSQKTF
-60 TDKDLLETSVDF
+60 KEKDLLETAVRL
-72 DLTAHGKIL
+72 DLAADGKL
-81 EDTIAPGIDMGYAL
+81 FEDTIAPSVDKGYAL

-100 NAQNISFAKAKV
+100 GAQNLCFAKAKV
-112 NVSGLADYQLF
+112 MVSGMADYQLF

-128 SDGKNVE
+128 SDGKSVE
-135 LIPGSHVFDIKYLSK
+135 LIPGTHTFDIKYLSK
-150 GGRQDKVKV
+150 SDKQEKVNVK
-159 SLSGVSEESIL
+159 LSGVSANTFL
-170 LSTGAKR
+170 LTEGNKH
-177 LFSMKEVLEGER
+177 LFSMKEVMEGNR
-189 LSGVSLSHDGRF
+189 LSGVSLSPNGRF

-208 ILPGGTTSW
+208 ILSTGTSSS
-217 KYQLTELK
+217 KYQLKDLK
-225 TGRIVTESSTAIR
+225 TGKILLETSTAIR
-238 WMPSTNRYYFT
+238 WMPSSNRYYYT

-256 RIIVVNAENMQ
+256 RLMAVNVETMQ
-267 SQVLADGLPD
+267 STVLAEDLPD
-277 ESFAISP
+277 ESYTISP
-284 TEEFLIFN
+284 TEDFLIFN
-292 HRNTGPKKDSEVYEI
+292 HRNTGPKKDEKVYEI

-320 NSLVKYDIKTG
+320 NSLVKYDLQTG

-342 VSLLDISHN
+342 VSLLDISRN
-351 GQFVLLMTSK
+351 GRFALLMTSK
-361 RRLTKRPTTLHT
+361 KRLTKRPTTLRT

-386 IVVDDGFVGD
+386 IVIDDGFVVDG
-396 AKYSPDDKCI
+396 KYSPDGKMI
-406 AVVGSPESLD
+406 AVVGSPETLD

-437 IDLST
+437 IDLT
-442 KKAKALTRDF
+442 TRKVKALTRDF
-452 NPSVGSVQWAKYDG
+452 NPSVGSVQWAKYDNQ
-466 KIYFTAD
+466 IYFTAD
-473 DRDCIHLFKADPV
+473 DKDCVHLFKANPV
-486 SGKIQQLPI
+486 SGKIQQLPTP
-495 AEDVVSS
+495 EDMVTS
-502 CSMAKDAPVCA
+502 CSMADDAPVCA
-513 WSGESASN
+513 WVGESASN
-521 AARSYIMNTRTGKSS
+521 ASRAYTLNTRSGKSS

-542 AKFLKDVEL
+542 AQFLKDVEL

-578 ASKKYPLIV
+578 ASKKYPMIV

-605 MNVYASMG
+605 LNAYAAMG

-621 SGAAGFGQE
+621 SGATGFGQE

-645 DIIEGTKLFAKQHPF
+645 DIIEGTKLFVKQHSF

-714 EVSMADSYPWSDKKL
+714 EVSMADSYPWTDKKL

-787 IQNYSKRMKWQN
+787 ILNYEKRMKWQN
-799 TIFAWFAKWLKDEP
+799 TIYAWFAKWLKDEP
-813 EWWQHMYKEQS
+813 EWWQSMYKEQS

>member
-1 MEIMKTFLTKTLL
+1 MKSFCTKFLCASVCSLL
-14 VCVFAMFTVSAISA
+14 FGMNVNAADIH
-28 KEIPVTKFQCAG
+28 VTKFKCAG
-40 PFPVF
+40 PFPVY
-45 KPLELDSINLNQKSF
+45 KPLEIDSVGLSQKTF
-60 TDKDLLETSVDF
+60 KEKDLLETAVRL
-72 DLTAHGKIL
+72 DLAADGKL
-81 EDTIAPGIDMGYAL
+81 FEDTIAPSVDKGYAL

-100 NAQNISFAKAKV
+100 GAQNLCFAKAKV
-112 NVSGLADYQLF
+112 MVSGMADYQLF

-128 SDGKNVE
+128 SDGKSVE
-135 LIPGSHVFDIKYLSK
+135 LIPGTHTFDIKYLSK
-150 GGRQDKVKV
+150 SDKQEKVNVK
-159 SLSGVSEESIL
+159 LSGVSANAFL
-170 LSTGAKR
+170 LTEGNKH
-177 LFSMKEVLEGER
+177 LFSMKEVMEGNR
-189 LSGVSLSHDGRF
+189 LSGVSISPNGRF

-208 ILPGGTTSW
+208 ILSTGTSSS
-217 KYQLTELK
+217 KYQLKDLK
-225 TGRIVTESSTAIR
+225 TGKILLETSTAIR
-238 WMPSTNRYYFT
+238 WMPSSNRYYYT

-256 RIIVVNAENMQ
+256 RLMAVNVETMQ
-267 SQVLADGLPD
+267 STILAEDLPD
-277 ESFAISP
+277 ESYTISP
-284 TEEFLIFN
+284 TEDFLIFN
-292 HRNTGPKKDSEVYEI
+292 HRNTGPKKDEKVYEI

-320 NSLVKYDIKTG
+320 NSLVKCDLQTG

-342 VSLLDISHN
+342 VSLLDISRN
-351 GQFVLLMTSK
+351 GRFALLMTSK
-361 RRLTKRPTTLHT
+361 KRLTKRPTTLRT

-386 IVVDDGFVGD
+386 IVVDDGFVVDG
-396 AKYSPDDKCI
+396 KYSPDGKMI
-406 AVVGSPESLD
+406 AVVGSPETLD

-437 IDLST
+437 IDLT
-442 KKAKALTRDF
+442 TRKVKALTRDF
-452 NPSVGSVQWAKYDG
+452 NPSVGSVQWAKYDNQ
-466 KIYFTAD
+466 IYFTAD
-473 DRDCIHLFKADPV
+473 DKDCVHLFKANPV
-486 SGKIQQLPI
+486 SGKIQQLPTP
-495 AEDVVSS
+495 EDMVTS
-502 CSMAKDAPVCA
+502 CSMADDASVCA
-513 WSGESASN
+513 WVGESASN
-521 AARSYIMNTRTGKSS
+521 ASRAYTLNTRSGKSS

-542 AKFLKDVEL
+542 AQFLKDVEL

-556 WDFVSSRGD
+556 WDFVNSRGD

-578 ASKKYPLIV
+578 ASKKYPMIV

-605 MNVYASMG
+605 LNAYAAMG

-621 SGAAGFGQE
+621 SGATGFGQE

-645 DIIEGTKLFAKQHPF
+645 DIIEGTKLFAKQHSF

-686 IFAAAISHAGISDHT
+686 IFTAAISHAGISDHT

-714 EVSMADSYPWSDKKL
+714 EVSMADSYPWTDKNL

-787 IQNYSKRMKWQN
+787 ILNYEKRMKWQN
-799 TIFAWFAKWLKDEP
+799 TIYAWFAKWLKDEP
-813 EWWQHMYKEQS
+813 EWWQSMYKEQS